1 MQGLG
6 TSGAG
11 DVEKDQEGVWV
22 GAPKAPS
29 IRRMFDDER
38 AMEAVLTFLRAV
50 KVGSVFSIVPREYEF
65 I

>member
-1 MQGLG
+1 M
-6 TSGAG
+6 
-11 DVEKDQEGVWV
+11 EKDQEGVWV